1 MIALTIN
8 GNKIKAQ
15 EGKTILEVARENGIH
30 IPTLCYNEALEP
42 AGNCRLCTVEVIQ
55 GNRTTFETSC
65 NYLIQEGMQVK
76 TDSERVKAVR
86 QMVMELLLA
95 RCPNP
100 KKVREMAAE
109 VGVEA
114 APLRFSLEN
123 EYCILCG
130 LCVRACA
137 EVVQAYAIDF
147 EGSGINK
154 KVTIPFNEASQDC
167 ICCGSCAFVCPT
179 QVIKVQDVEDAKI
192 IYPEGEDDLG
202 PQRMMQNWKTELSL
216 KICKG
221 CGNPI
226 APEKQLTWLQEKM
239 ILPTEFFDLCQSC
252 RNYPEIDEEKCM
264 GCGGCNDNCP
274 CGALELKEEKG
285 EVKASCYT
293 VNCAGCRICIDIC
306 PQEAIS

>member
-30 IPTLCYNEALEP
+30 IPTLCYNEALAP

-55 GNRTTFETSC
+55 GNLTTFETSC
-65 NYLIQEGMQVK
+65 NYLIHEGMQVK
-76 TDSERVKAVR
+76 TDSKRVKAVR

-130 LCVRACA
+130 LCVRTCA

-167 ICCGSCAFVCPT
+167 IGCGSCAFVCPT

-192 IYPEGEDDLG
+192 IYPEGEEDLG

-226 APEKQLTWLQEKM
+226 APEKELTWLQEKL
-239 ILPTEFFDLCQSC
+239 ILPTEFFDFCQSC
-252 RNYPEIDEEKCM
+252 RNYPEIDEEKCL

-293 VNCAGCRICIDIC
+293 VNCTGCRICLDIC
-306 PQEAIS
+306 PREAIS

>member
-15 EGKTILEVARENGIH
+15 EGKTILEVALENGIH
-30 IPTLCYNEALEP
+30 IPTLCYNEALAP

-130 LCVRACA
+130 LCVRTCA

-167 ICCGSCAFVCPT
+167 IGCGSCAFVCPT

-192 IYPEGEDDLG
+192 IYPEGEEDLG

-226 APEKQLTWLQEKM
+226 APEKELTWLQEKL
-239 ILPTEFFDLCQSC
+239 ILPTEFFDFCQSC
-252 RNYPEIDEEKCM
+252 RNYPEIDEEKCL

-293 VNCAGCRICIDIC
+293 VNCTGCRICIDIC
-306 PQEAIS
+306 PREAIS